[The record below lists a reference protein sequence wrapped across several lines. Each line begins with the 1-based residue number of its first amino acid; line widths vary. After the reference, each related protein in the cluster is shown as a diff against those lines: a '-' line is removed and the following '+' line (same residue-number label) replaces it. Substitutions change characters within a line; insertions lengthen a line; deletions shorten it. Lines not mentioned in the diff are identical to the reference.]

1 MPLPPPVR
9 LGLIGAGRIGTS
21 HARIIAE
28 RVPGAVLAAVADAR
42 AGAAAAL
49 AEPHGAAA
57 FDDPQALIDSPDVD
71 AVVITASS
79 VAHAALITAVAR
91 AGKPVFCEK
100 PAAMTLA
107 ELGAA
112 PAPG

>member
-1 MPLPPPVR
+1 MPLSPPLR

-21 HARIIAE
+21 HARVIAGG
-28 RVPGAVLAAVADAR
+28 VPGPALAGVADAGR
-42 AGAAAAL
+42 GAAAEL
-49 AEPHGAAA
+49 AEPYGAAA

-100 PAAMTLA
+100 PAGMTLA
-107 ELGAA
+107 ELDR
-112 PAPG
+112 